1 MTEPVMPVLYAV
13 KLPFEIV
20 SVSDTTHKAKVRFHS
35 GMKHTQSVMLLA
47 VEWVVSSHNKLF
59 LITHIYQRMS
69 IVNIIILQ
77 AVVHAWR
84 HHHIIGISA
93 YFCYMR
99 VAYTIDSQKSEDHS
113 ITDILS

>member
-1 MTEPVMPVLYAV
+1 MSCFFSQQIVFKNTFTEC
-13 KLPFEIV
+13 
-20 SVSDTTHKAKVRFHS
+20 
-35 GMKHTQSVMLLA
+35 QLL
-47 VEWVVSSHNKLF
+47 
-59 LITHIYQRMS
+59 
-69 IVNIIILQ
+69 NIIILQ

-99 VAYTIDSQKSEDHS
+99 VAYTIDSQKSEDHC